1 MSEIIHFWQAFTYRR
16 NFQHGYGFVFRFRK
30 RKAIEKPRSSV
41 KCSRAFPYGTCHR
54 AAAPLGPGSSVPTRK
69 MVPNGHLWLVFR
81 ACTCCIFPHIFCLF
95 GVGDP
100 KKLFAEIKQRWVC
113 FSLPREW
120 GTAMRFWV
128 STTLKSPEIFGFLQ
142 FSFLNSIG
150 GVFFMFDLKDP
161 QNICP
166 HQSFIYLPRGK
177 HSPRLTQTRK
187 A

>member
-1 MSEIIHFWQAFTYRR
+1 
-16 NFQHGYGFVFRFRK
+16 
-30 RKAIEKPRSSV
+30 
-41 KCSRAFPYGTCHR
+41 
-54 AAAPLGPGSSVPTRK
+54 

-81 ACTCCIFPHIFCLF
+81 ACTCCIFPHIFRLF

-128 STTLKSPEIFGFLQ
+128 STTLKSPEMFGFLQ
-142 FSFLNSIG
+142 FSFPNSIG

-177 HSPRLTQTRK
+177 HSPRVTQTRK
-187 A
+187 AWNHHFQQRTALTSSNTYFCPITASKTLFWVVTHI